1 MGLNMD
7 DIVLIGLVCFIIFVF
22 SILIVIFEL
31 KQSSRISS
39 IEKNFNQISQSIESM
54 KGGVIETNITA
65 KNLDASAN
73 IIRTELSNA
82 KTELAVLQTHL
93 DTRQKIDLQTAD
105 SIKHV
110 EMIIAGTQTKGAA
123 GENILDIVF
132 SKLPPEW
139 QIRGFRV
146 KNQPVEF
153 ALKLPNGLVLPID
166 SKWGATDLVE
176 EFLTSDDPKRQQDI
190 KKDIEKKVREK
201 AKEVKKYIS
210 PGVTVNFGIAAVP
223 DNVYELSSGILAE
236 LFTQNVVLLSYSM
249 VVPYLLLVFQTTLKS
264 SSDIDLHKLDENIQ
278 SAKSSISSLQAELE
292 GRLSDAITKLNK
304 SKSEMTAT
312 INKLNTSLSL
322 LEVCSKSRLDDIRGD
337 SFDETITSQ

>member
-1 MGLNMD
+1 MD
-7 DIVLIGLVCFIIFVF
+7 DFVLIGLIIFIIFLFV
-22 SILIVIFEL
+22 ILITYFQL
-31 KQSSRISS
+31 KQSSRMSL
-39 IEKNFNQISQSIESM
+39 IEENFNHMNQAIESM
-54 KGGVIETNITA
+54 KSGVIETNITA

-73 IIRTELSNA
+73 IIRAELSNA
-82 KTELAVLQTHL
+82 KTGLAILQTHL
-93 DTRQKIDLQTAD
+93 DARQNLDLKTAD

-123 GENILDIVF
+123 GENILEVVF
-132 SKLPPEW
+132 SQLPPEW
-139 QIRGFRV
+139 QKRGFKV

-166 SKWGATDLVE
+166 SKWGTTDLVE
-176 EFLTSDDPKRQQDI
+176 EFLTTDDPKRQQEI
-190 KKDIEKKVREK
+190 KKDIERKVRDK

-223 DNVYELSSGILAE
+223 DNVYDLSSGILAE
-236 LFTQNVVLLSYSM
+236 LFLQNVVLLSYSM
-249 VVPYLLLVFQTTLKS
+249 VVPYLLLVFQTTLAS
-264 SSDIDLHKLDENIQ
+264 SGDIDLHKLNENIQ
-278 SAKSSISSLQAELE
+278 SAKSSISSLQEELE

-322 LEVCSKSRLDDIRGD
+322 LEVCSKSQLEDTRGNI
-337 SFDETITSQ
+337 FDEPDTPQ